1 MTHTTFRGSASMNP
15 GASLTYRRIS
25 DSGIDI
31 AMEFKGLLNTDHPNT
46 DHPNRPLVHPRGL
59 QHSGQMNSSKG

>member
-31 AMEFKGLLNTDHPNT
+31 AMEFKDLLNT
-46 DHPNRPLVHPRGL
+46 DHPNRPLGCTRGL
-59 QHSGQMNSSKG
+59 QHSGQMDSIKG

>member
-15 GASLTYRRIS
+15 GASLMYRRIS

-31 AMEFKGLLNTDHPNT
+31 AMEFKGLLNTDHPN
-46 DHPNRPLVHPRGL
+46 RPLVHPRGL
-59 QHSGQMNSSKG
+59 QHSGQMDYIKG